1 MGVASTN
8 YFFSQLLDPLMSLA
22 TIRTH
27 VWKSGNDVVLYYKA
41 NGRKEI
47 IPPKPA
53 SSIIPAD
60 TPGAPSPMGAPTA
73 ASESTTS
80 TTTAVT

>member
-1 MGVASTN
+1 
-8 YFFSQLLDPLMSLA
+8 MSLA

-47 IPPKPA
+47 RLPKSSASMIP
-53 SSIIPAD
+53 SN
-60 TPGAPSPMGAPTA
+60 TPGAPGPVLSATATAA
-73 ASESTTS
+73 ASE
-80 TTTAVT
+80 AVAAGS

>member
-1 MGVASTN
+1 
-8 YFFSQLLDPLMSLA
+8 MSLA

-47 IPPKPA
+47 KPPRPA
-53 SSIIPAD
+53 TSMIPAD
-60 TPGAPSPMGAPTA
+60 TPGAPGPVGAATD
-73 ASESTTS
+73 SG
-80 TTTAVT
+80 TTATAPAA

>member
-1 MGVASTN
+1 
-8 YFFSQLLDPLMSLA
+8 MSLA

-53 SSIIPAD
+53 ASMIPAD
-60 TPGAPSPMGAPTA
+60 TPGAPGPVGAPATPAESSAAATGTATATA
-73 ASESTTS
+73 A
-80 TTTAVT
+80 A

>member
-1 MGVASTN
+1 
-8 YFFSQLLDPLMSLA
+8 MSLA

-47 IPPKPA
+47 RLPKPSA
-53 SSIIPAD
+53 SMIPAN
-60 TPGAPSPMGAPTA
+60 TPGAPGPVLPATA
-73 ASESTTS
+73 
-80 TTTAVT
+80 TTTASEAAAAAS